1 MRYRV
6 RLSVLEPP
14 GVNGTPTPSI
24 PGLVLS
30 GRTEEL
36 VPVRV
41 STGPGD
47 REGEASYEIVH
58 AGTGRFVE
66 GGVGDSAWV
75 QRFAG
80 SSKLRRIQLVAE
92 SSLTLPQVRAAL
104 NLGRAQI
111 ETGGRTWL
119 GATATDVPASSLGW
133 WLFGFALVGA
143 AYYAS
148 RPGGALGAWRPE
160 DFLTEDE
167 AVEAAVEAAR
177 RAGRDPEAA
186 ERRASSRWRAWHFQ
200 WTPGVRGRAK
210 YLKR

>member
-41 STGPGD
+41 TTGPGD
-47 REGEASYEIVH
+47 RDGEASYEIVH

-75 QRFAG
+75 RRFAG
-80 SSKLRRIQLVAE
+80 SSKLRRMQFVAE

-111 ETGGRTWL
+111 EIGGRTWL
-119 GATATDVPASSLGW
+119 GVSAADNPASSLGW
-133 WLFGFALVGA
+133 WLFGFALAGA
-143 AYYAS
+143 AYYANQRRGSLGDVDPPFGWTTGAHIPRFKS
-148 RPGGALGAWRPE
+148 RAAAQAWA
-160 DFLTEDE
+160 DK
-167 AVEAAVEAAR
+167 AKR
-177 RAGRDPEAA
+177 RSGR
-186 ERRASSRWRAWHFQ
+186 RWRVFSVLVAGE
-200 WTPGVRGRAK
+200 TRYVPYTERT
-210 YLKR
+210 